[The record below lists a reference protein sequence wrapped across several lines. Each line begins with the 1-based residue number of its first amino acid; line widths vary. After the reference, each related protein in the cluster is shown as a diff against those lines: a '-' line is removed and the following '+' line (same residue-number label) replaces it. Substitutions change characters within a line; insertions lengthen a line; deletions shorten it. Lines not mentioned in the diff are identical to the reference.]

1 MRVADG
7 DACGP
12 LANVKVLDLSRFI
25 AGPFCGQ
32 ILGDMGADVI
42 KVERPGG
49 EDARKVAPSY
59 EGESLY
65 VMTYNRNKRGIT
77 LSTRHPRALGILEGL
92 VQRSDVLVENYR
104 PGTLEA
110 MGLAPERL
118 LELNPRLVIT
128 RLSGFGQ
135 TGPFSARALFDAIAQ
150 AMSGLMSL
158 TGEPDGG
165 PVLAGTYIADF
176 VAALYGA
183 IGTLLALYARE
194 QTGKGQVVDVASL
207 DGLVTCLGT
216 QPAAMEMLGLQ
227 PSRRGNRDGLNAP
240 ATVFRARD
248 RYVYMHAGTNGLF
261 ARICTTMGR
270 PDLINDPRFA
280 DVPNR
285 VANTAE
291 IEEIVGE
298 WIANYTADELGE
310 LLTEVGIPFGPVAT
324 ISDLVTSPQLRA
336 RDMFVDVEHPELG
349 TLKLLGS
356 PIKLSDTPASMRL
369 APPMVGADNEAVY
382 RGFLGLSAE
391 DLAELEREGVV

>member
-1 MRVADG
+1 MPDG
-7 DACGP
+7 AASGP

-49 EDARKVAPSY
+49 EDARRVAPAY

-77 LSTRHPRALGILEGL
+77 LDTRHPRALGILEDL
-92 VQRSDVLVENYR
+92 ARRSDVLVENYR

-110 MGLAPERL
+110 MGLPPERL

-135 TGPFSARALFDAIAQ
+135 TGPFAKRALFDAIAQ

-165 PVLAGTYIADF
+165 PMLSGTYIADF
-176 VAALYGA
+176 VAALYGV
-183 IGTLLALYARE
+183 IGTVLALYARE
-194 QTGKGQVVDVASL
+194 QTGAGQVVDIASL
-207 DGLVTCLGT
+207 DGLVTCLG
-216 QPAAMEMLGLQ
+216 QHPSAVQMLGQ
-227 PSRRGNRDGLNAP
+227 PPARRGNRDGLNAP

-248 RYVYMHAGTNGLF
+248 RYVYLHAGTPGLF
-261 ARICTTMGR
+261 ARMCAAMGR
-270 PDLINDPRFA
+270 PDLLEDPRFA
-280 DVPNR
+280 DVPSR
-285 VANTAE
+285 VGNAAA

-298 WIANYTADELGE
+298 WVAKHSSDELAE
-310 LLTEVGIPFGPVAT
+310 LMTEAGIPFGPVAT
-324 ISDLVTSPQLRA
+324 MSDLVTSPQLRA
-336 RDMFVDVEHPELG
+336 REMFVDIEHPELG
-349 TLKLLGS
+349 VLKLLGS
-356 PIKLSDTPASMRL
+356 PIKLSETPASMRL
-369 APPMVGADNEAVY
+369 APPRAGADNEAVY
-382 RGFLGLSAE
+382 RGLLGLTAE
-391 DLAELEREGVV
+391 ELAELRREGAV